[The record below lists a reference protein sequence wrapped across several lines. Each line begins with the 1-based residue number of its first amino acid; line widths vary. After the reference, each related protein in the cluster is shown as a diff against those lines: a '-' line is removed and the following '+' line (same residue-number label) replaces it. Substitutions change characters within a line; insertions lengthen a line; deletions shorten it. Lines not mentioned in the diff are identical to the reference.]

1 MKAQRRN
8 RGIELLFHLGG
19 TRWGGWLVP
28 RPGRFTP
35 GKELVEVNEMVGS
48 CSTEM
53 RIVFWWGNLNGRE
66 HMETISIEGR
76 IILKLC

>member
-1 MKAQRRN
+1 M
-8 RGIELLFHLGG
+8 
-19 TRWGGWLVP
+19 P

-35 GKELVEVNEMVGS
+35 GKEPGDVNEMVGA